1 MTLSLIKCFFFQTNI
16 IRLLFNCGN
25 ISTSKM
31 GRTKSRPRSIKHK
44 QRKFLGLC
52 PSPPPRQRLEKC
64 NIYKLCISK
73 LARIDDPQAKLCKAV
88 LINNTLKKLEKQP
101 EYLYSGQEPEESM
114 QEVDTNVTNTE
125 SLFSRLQRQHKIHP
139 EQNLH
144 SEDQNVPERG
154 EGVQD
159 TLSLCDDIIK
169 EFLGAP
175 EPSALCDSAK
185 DPCENDKENCEGVED
200 KDETAVGCQLV
211 SPYSYNSFLSE
222 VYSITL
228 RKIKYKVEL

>member
-1 MTLSLIKCFFFQTNI
+1 
-16 IRLLFNCGN
+16 
-25 ISTSKM
+25 M
-31 GRTKSRPRSIKHK
+31 GRTKSRPRSIKQK

-52 PSPPPRQRLEKC
+52 PTPRQRLEKC

-101 EYLYSGQEPEESM
+101 EYLYDCSQESEQGGDSTEDR
-114 QEVDTNVTNTE
+114 VDTNVNIINTSPE
-125 SLFSRLQRQHKIHP
+125 ALYTHFLRQNKIHS
-139 EQNLH
+139 EQKLH
-144 SEDQNVPERG
+144 SENRTAAERG
-154 EGVQD
+154 NVQDMD

-169 EFLGAP
+169 EFLGCP
-175 EPSALCDSAK
+175 EPSALCDVTK
-185 DPCENDKENCEGVED
+185 DSPESDKENCD
-200 KDETAVGCQLV
+200 KSGGEEKEERGMGGQLV

>member
-1 MTLSLIKCFFFQTNI
+1 M
-16 IRLLFNCGN
+16 
-25 ISTSKM
+25 
-31 GRTKSRPRSIKHK
+31 
-44 QRKFLGLC
+44 
-52 PSPPPRQRLEKC
+52 EKC

-101 EYLYSGQEPEESM
+101 EYLYSSQVPEESIQESM
-114 QEVDTNVTNTE
+114 QEVDTNINITNPE
-125 SLFSRLQRQHKIHP
+125 SLYSRLQRQHKIHP

-169 EFLGAP
+169 EFLGVP

-185 DPCENDKENCEGVED
+185 DPCESDKENCEGVED
-200 KDETAVGCQLV
+200 KDETAVGQSV

>member
-1 MTLSLIKCFFFQTNI
+1 
-16 IRLLFNCGN
+16 
-25 ISTSKM
+25 M

-52 PSPPPRQRLEKC
+52 PTPRQRLERC
-64 NIYKLCISK
+64 NIYKLCVAK

-101 EYLYSGQEPEESM
+101 DYLYSSHEPEESM
-114 QEVDTNVTNTE
+114 QEVNTNFNITNSE
-125 SLFSRLQRQHKIHP
+125 SLYSRLQRQNKISI
-139 EQNLH
+139 ESRLM
-144 SEDQNVPERG
+144 SEDQNVPDREDCI
-154 EGVQD
+154 QD

-169 EFLGAP
+169 EFLGVP
-175 EPSALCDSAK
+175 EPSTLCDSAQ
-185 DPCENDKENCEGVED
+185 DPCDKENCEGGGQE
-200 KDETAVGCQLV
+200 EEEESGAGGQLV
-211 SPYSYNSFLSE
+211 SPYSYSSFLSE

>member
-1 MTLSLIKCFFFQTNI
+1 
-16 IRLLFNCGN
+16 
-25 ISTSKM
+25 M
-31 GRTKSRPRSIKHK
+31 GRTKSRPRSINHK

-52 PSPPPRQRLEKC
+52 PTPRQRLERC
-64 NIYKLCISK
+64 NIYKLCVAK

-101 EYLYSGQEPEESM
+101 DYLHSSHEPEESM
-114 QEVDTNVTNTE
+114 QEVNTNFNITNLE
-125 SLFSRLQRQHKIHP
+125 SLYSRLQRQNKSSI
-139 EQNLH
+139 ESRLL
-144 SEDQNVPERG
+144 SEGQNVPDQG
-154 EGVQD
+154 DCIQD

-169 EFLGAP
+169 EFLGVP

-185 DPCENDKENCEGVED
+185 DPCDKENYEGGGQE
-200 KDETAVGCQLV
+200 EEESGPGGHLV
-211 SPYSYNSFLSE
+211 SPYSYSSFLSE

>member
-1 MTLSLIKCFFFQTNI
+1 
-16 IRLLFNCGN
+16 
-25 ISTSKM
+25 M

-52 PSPPPRQRLEKC
+52 PTPRQRLEKC
-64 NIYKLCISK
+64 NIYKLCVAK

-101 EYLYSGQEPEESM
+101 DYLYTSSSQEPEESM
-114 QEVDTNVTNTE
+114 QEVDTNVNITNPE
-125 SLFSRLQRQHKIHP
+125 SLYSRLQRQNKISM
-139 EQNLH
+139 EQKLM

-154 EGVQD
+154 NCVQD

-169 EFLGAP
+169 EFLGVP
-175 EPSALCDSAK
+175 EPSALCDNAAK
-185 DPCENDKENCEGVED
+185 DTCESDKENCDEGGE
-200 KDETAVGCQLV
+200 KEESGVGGQLV
-211 SPYSYNSFLSE
+211 SPYSYSSFLSE